1 MFRLI
6 KNAGLGAV
14 NVVAGNAGDGN
25 QVKAVLVNALRDRQT
40 MICARAGYPDLMH
53 TINSARRI
61 KAEKTVYLR
70 EQVLKFRQF
79 RQGWFNF
86 SKFPRDIPTEVI
98 DRARLDKVIV
108 R

>member
-40 MICARAGYPDLMH
+40 VIGARAGYPDLMH